1 MMRLGRI
8 GWLNKIY
15 RCVITA
21 AKAKYARQKEVVIK
35 PIYWTVSESAEES
48 GDSTEET

>member
-1 MMRLGRI
+1 MAEYNIQVCDNCSKG
-8 GWLNKIY
+8 KI
-15 RCVITA
+15 C
-21 AKAKYARQKEVVIK
+21 KAKEVVIK